1 MATQRESQREGLIE
15 AWFERYGSAVL
26 RSCYILLK
34 DRSLAQD
41 AMQETF
47 FKAWQHLDS
56 FENRGGASEK
66 SWLMRIAANT
76 CRDMQR
82 GGWFRHVD
90 RSLPPE
96 ELPPKML
103 AVSDEDRTLFLS
115 VMQLPLRHRQVIVLY
130 HYNCLTLKETAQALR
145 LSVSATR
152 YRLKKAEEALK
163 KALEG
168 ESV

>member
-1 MATQRESQREGLIE
+1 MDTQRESNREGLIE

-26 RSCYILLK
+26 RSCYVLLR

-47 FKAWQHLDS
+47 LKAWQNLDR

-66 SWLMRIAANT
+66 GWLMRIAANT

-82 GGWFRHVD
+82 SGWFRHVD
-90 RSLPPE
+90 RSLAPE
-96 ELPPKML
+96 DLTPAML

-115 VMQLPLRHRQVIVLY
+115 VMQLPLRHRQVLILY
-130 HYNCLTLKETAQALR
+130 HYNSLTLKETAEALR
-145 LSVSATR
+145 LSVSAAR

-168 ESV
+168 EKA